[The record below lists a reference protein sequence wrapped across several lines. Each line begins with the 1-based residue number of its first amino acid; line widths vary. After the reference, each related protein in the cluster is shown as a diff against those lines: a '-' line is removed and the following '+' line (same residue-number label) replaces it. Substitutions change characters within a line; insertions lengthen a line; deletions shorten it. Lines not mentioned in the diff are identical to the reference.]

1 MLRIAKLNESLF
13 PFLSSR
19 SPSPSLSLNP
29 ASSNNFLAFS
39 TSFLAAV
46 AFSFTNLP
54 TAAGYIPDP
63 VGVKRNPLKIF
74 SLIWS
79 RSTAYRNA

>member
-19 SPSPSLSLNP
+19 SPSPSLSLYP

-39 TSFLAAV
+39 TSFLTTV
-46 AFSFTNLP
+46 AFSFLSFP
-54 TAAGYIPDP
+54 TVGGYNAEP
-63 VGVKRNPLKIF
+63 VGVKRNPL
-74 SLIWS
+74 
-79 RSTAYRNA
+79 